1 MIIFD
6 EAQMLPTD
14 YLKPCTAMIEELI
27 ANYRVSA
34 VLCTATQPALRPFF
48 PKEGTSQSFV
58 PVWKSSSAFLNGR
71 PSVTWELYQKSQLEE
86 HLSAERKALC
96 IVNTRR
102 QAQELYK
109 ELKSEGV
116 YHLST
121 SMYPSHRRRVLEE
134 IKTRLDDGRKCLVVS
149 TSLVEAGVDLD
160 FDTVYR
166 ELAGVDSMIQ
176 AAGRCNR
183 EGKRGAGESNVFTFS
198 LEGEKDTSRS
208 GPADRYSEKP
218 FRGRNGVFFH
228 WIRGRIFPASLSC
241 EG

>member
-1 MIIFD
+1 
-6 EAQMLPTD
+6 MLPTD

-48 PKEGTSQSFV
+48 PKERHITELCPRMEEQFRFFKRTTFCDLGTVS
-58 PVWKSSSAFLNGR
+58 
-71 PSVTWELYQKSQLEE
+71 KSQLEE

-121 SMYPSHRRRVLEE
+121 SMYPSHRRRPGGNKKRVWTMEESVLLFPQVWWRQE
-134 IKTRLDDGRKCLVVS
+134 
-149 TSLVEAGVDLD
+149 
-160 FDTVYR
+160 
-166 ELAGVDSMIQ
+166 
-176 AAGRCNR
+176 
-183 EGKRGAGESNVFTFS
+183 
-198 LEGEKDTSRS
+198 
-208 GPADRYSEKP
+208 
-218 FRGRNGVFFH
+218 
-228 WIRGRIFPASLSC
+228 WIWILIPYTASLQAWIP
-241 EG
+241 